1 MLNEQGMLGVFSEAA
16 QSAPNEAVS
25 LGETVC
31 IPAKGDKPMRSRRH
45 VALILLCS
53 AVVFAQS
60 IPKPSAIETSEKS
73 IDAINYWHR
82 SGSTKIGFVGTDLMP
97 TASGEAKIQAKQ
109 GKTNIDA
116 RFKDLQR
123 PTALCGECL
132 TYVLWAIT
140 PEGRATNLGEI
151 VPDASDKK
159 LSVTT
164 ELQAFGLIVTAEPYF
179 AVTQPSSRIVLQNVA
194 GQNVK
199 GAVGVIQAKASLISP
214 GVYNPVHMNLEPLVF
229 NSNLPFEYF
238 EALNAQRIAKLSAAD
253 QYAADTFARADASL
267 KRAADYASEPKIQV
281 NPIITA
287 SRDAV
292 QGFEDARLISL
303 RKQAEERVANQKA
316 ADAARVAAAQ
326 AEAERQQAEAEQA
339 ARARTMAEAQRAA
352 ALKQEEAAKQ
362 AAADAERQKLQAQQ
376 EKEELRAKLLQQ
388 LNAVLDTRDTPRG
401 LVVNMSDVLF
411 DSGQYTLR
419 QVAREKLARISG
431 IVEMYPGLRLAAE
444 GHTDDIGSESFNQ
457 TLSEKR
463 AQAVQNFLVSQ
474 GVPEVSVTAIG
485 LGESAPV
492 ADNRTAAGR
501 QQNRRV
507 ELVISG
513 EAIGTKIGGPAGE

>member
-1 MLNEQGMLGVFSEAA
+1 MSWY
-16 QSAPNEAVS
+16 
-25 LGETVC
+25 
-31 IPAKGDKPMRSRRH
+31 RY
-45 VALILLCS
+45 VALLLLCG

-60 IPKPSAIETSEKS
+60 TPKPSAIETSEKS

-97 TASGEAKIQAKQ
+97 TAGGEAKIQAKQ

-116 RFKDLQR
+116 KFKDLQR
-123 PTALCGECL
+123 PTTLCGECL

-151 VPDASDKK
+151 VPDSPDKK

-179 AVTQPSSRIVLQNVA
+179 AVTQPSDRIVLQNVA

-214 GVYNPVHMNLEPLVF
+214 GVYNPVHRNLELLVF

-253 QYAADTFARADASL
+253 KYAADTFARADASL
-267 KRAADYASEPKIQV
+267 KRAADYASEPKIQI

-292 QGFEDARLISL
+292 QAFEDARLISL
-303 RKQAEERVANQKA
+303 RKQVEERVANQKA
-316 ADAARVAAAQ
+316 VDAAKVAEAQ
-326 AEAERQQAEAEQA
+326 AEAERQRAEAEQA
-339 ARARTMAEAQRAA
+339 AQARATAEAQKAQAEAQRAA
-352 ALKQEEAAKQ
+352 ALKQEEAARQ
-362 AAADAERQKLQAQQ
+362 AAAHAERQKLQAQQ
-376 EKEELRAKLLQQ
+376 GKEELRAKLLQQ

-411 DSGQYTLR
+411 DSGQ
-419 QVAREKLARISG
+419 
-431 IVEMYPGLRLAAE
+431 
-444 GHTDDIGSESFNQ
+444 
-457 TLSEKR
+457 
-463 AQAVQNFLVSQ
+463 
-474 GVPEVSVTAIG
+474 
-485 LGESAPV
+485 
-492 ADNRTAAGR
+492 
-501 QQNRRV
+501 
-507 ELVISG
+507 
-513 EAIGTKIGGPAGE
+513 